1 MNTSKETLV
10 VRYSDDCEEG
20 SFVEDFQL
28 PAKAQP
34 QQPDPSRA
42 CGPEVGWPA
51 KMGFSSSKP
60 LEKGVT
66 GITEIKGSEGK
77 LYALASFDCYDRAVL
92 GLAIWILI

>member
-1 MNTSKETLV
+1 
-10 VRYSDDCEEG
+10 
-20 SFVEDFQL
+20 
-28 PAKAQP
+28 
-34 QQPDPSRA
+34 
-42 CGPEVGWPA
+42 
-51 KMGFSSSKP
+51 MGFSSSKP